1 MSGYTGTTPIRL
13 VISDVDGTLVRHDK
27 SLHPET
33 IKAAQELRDA
43 GITLC
48 LISSRPPRGMEM
60 FLEPLGITTPHAGF
74 NGGQIVAAD
83 NKTILDEL
91 LIPEDAARQAV
102 AHMTAAGLDVW
113 VFAGSGWY
121 VKGGDG
127 PYVAHE
133 AEVTRNTFTVV
144 EDFSPYL
151 SATNKIMSSSKD
163 FDLVGRV
170 EAELQALLGDAASVN
185 RSSPYYCDVTH
196 VDANKGHAAL
206 ALAKIVGVEPA
217 AMACLGDMNVD
228 IPMLKVAG
236 LSIAMGN
243 AAETVKAAAMVITGT
258 NDEAGWA
265 DAIRSY
271 VLPKAP

>member
-13 VISDVDGTLVRHDK
+13 VVSDVDGTLVRHDK

-33 IKAAQELRDA
+33 IRAARELRAA
-43 GITLC
+43 GIGLC
-48 LISSRPPRGMEM
+48 LVSSRPPRGMEM
-60 FLEPLGITTPHAGF
+60 YLEPLGITTPHVGF

-83 NKTILDEL
+83 NRTILDEL
-91 LIPEDAARQAV
+91 VVPADAAATAI
-102 AHMTAAGLDVW
+102 AHMTEAGLDVW

-121 VKGGDG
+121 VKGGNG

-144 EDFSPYL
+144 DDFSPFL
-151 SATNKIMSSSKD
+151 ASTNKIMSSSRN

-170 EAELQALLGDAASVN
+170 EAELQERLGSAASVN
-185 RSSPYYCDVTH
+185 RSSPYYCDVTN
-196 VDANKGHAAL
+196 VDANKGRAAL
-206 ALAKIVGVEPA
+206 ELGRILGVSPEE
-217 AMACLGDMNVD
+217 MACLGDMNVD
-228 IPMLKVAG
+228 VPMLRVAG

-243 AAETVKAAAMVITGT
+243 AADSVKAAAKVITGT
-258 NDEAGWA
+258 NDESGWA
-265 DAIRSY
+265 DAIRTY